1 MKAYGKGICIL
12 QPYWVTI
19 LWQILL
25 LREEVILCELKTLV
39 CLN

>member
-1 MKAYGKGICIL
+1 MEKEFVYSPKL
-12 QPYWVTI
+12 SPYWVTI

-25 LREEVILCELKTLV
+25 LREEVILSELKTLV